1 MKYLSSL
8 FRSLPSFKGKM
19 RIANFFLHHS
29 LNVNEAVTFIGKN
42 KIIYTLPNT
51 IDHIGKELFI
61 KGIYEKETVALIKNL
76 LQEDAVFFDAGANI
90 GAISIPIAKSFKG
103 DIHVFE
109 PCRNIFNFLQMNVK
123 NNAVNNIV
131 LNNTAVHSIDNCE
144 IDFFSV
150 EENYGGS
157 SLAQTYTDQPHYSV
171 KAVSLDG
178 YCERNNIGRIA
189 VLKIDVQGFEI
200 EVLKGCKMMLE
211 NKAIDNIIF
220 EFEVWAE
227 RNAGFKVGE
236 AQEYILSMGYE
247 IFTLKNKKIETI
259 INSGYQ
265 MLWAKCK

>member
-1 MKYLSSL
+1 MKFLSSL

-19 RIANFFLHHS
+19 RVANLILQHS

-42 KIIYTLPNT
+42 NISYTLPNT
-51 IDHIGKELFI
+51 IDHISKELFI
-61 KGIYEKETVALIKNL
+61 KGIYEKQTVALIKSL
-76 LQEDAVFFDAGANI
+76 LHEGTVFFDVGANI
-90 GAISIPIAKSFKG
+90 GAVCVPIAKSFTG
-103 DIHVFE
+103 TIHVFE
-109 PCRNIFNFLQMNVK
+109 PSINIFEFLQTNVK
-123 NNAVNNIV
+123 NNGVKNIV
-131 LNNTAVHSIDNCE
+131 LNNTAVHSIDNNE
-144 IDFFSV
+144 IDFYSV
-150 EENYGGS
+150 KENYGGS
-157 SLAQTYTDQPHYSV
+157 SLAQTYTGQPHYSV

-178 YCERNNIGRIA
+178 YCKRNNINQIA

-200 EVLKGCKMMLE
+200 EVLKGCKIMLE

-236 AQEYILSMGYE
+236 AQEYLLSLGYE
-247 IFTLKNKKIETI
+247 IYTLKNKKIETI